1 MDELAVVARD
11 SDAREGGRKHFGAGR
26 IHLIENQA
34 GTGAV
39 REGGEQAGA
48 DRRFQNQIRDGDS
61 ASERSEVGDRGG
73 GRELLKLNLLLAA
86 GGMRGQAGDQ
96 PGQCGKAIART
107 GWQVGLRQVHDLG
120 EFEHVVSVAKRP
132 ATVGRG
138 SAIGLLHDPQQRVAL
153 ERSLSSDGVGDR
165 LGGRDRRFGEIE
177 FESCG

>member
-1 MDELAVVARD
+1 VDQLPVVARD

-26 IHLIENQA
+26 IDLVKDEA

-39 REGGEQAGA
+39 REGGKEAGA
-48 DRRFQNQIRDGDS
+48 GRRLQNQIRGGDS

-73 GRELLKLNLLLAA
+73 GRELLKLDLLLAA
-86 GGMRGQAGDQ
+86 GGMRGQAGDEL
-96 PGQCGKAIART
+96 GQCSKAIAR
-107 GWQVGLRQVHDLG
+107 GGRQVGLRQVHDLG

-153 ERSLSSDGVGDR
+153 QRSLSSDGVGDR